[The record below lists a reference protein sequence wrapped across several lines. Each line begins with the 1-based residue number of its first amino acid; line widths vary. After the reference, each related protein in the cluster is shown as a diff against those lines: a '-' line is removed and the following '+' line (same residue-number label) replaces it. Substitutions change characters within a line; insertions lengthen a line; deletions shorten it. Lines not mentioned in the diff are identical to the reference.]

1 MLRVT
6 YYTYSTERLV
16 NIRRNYSLKICYS
29 KQLSFLKLKS
39 YPAKNLSN
47 RISIGSKFHKSLKT
61 LYRTYIYYI
70 RHNFL
75 CKKHKIK
82 HYYKSYKDGNFS
94 TPYKQYIA
102 LNDLDRSLLWRAL
115 QIQPLFKIV
124 TKAQKLKKKKI
135 FYTHNIFFT
144 YEPKRILITWVWLK
158 NFIKSLALKNLK
170 IQLLLAFENFLNST
184 ENNHVIHNVKLQVY
198 KIQLLR
204 SL

>member
-1 MLRVT
+1 MLCAT
-6 YYTYSTERLV
+6 SYTYSTERLV
-16 NIRRNYSLKICYS
+16 NIRKNYSLKICY
-29 KQLSFLKLKS
+29 KKHLSFLKLKS
-39 YPAKNLSN
+39 YPVKNLAN
-47 RISIGSKFHKSLKT
+47 RISINSKFNKSFKT
-61 LYRTYIYYI
+61 IYHTYIYYI

-75 CKKHKIK
+75 CKKHKVK
-82 HYYKSYKDGNFS
+82 NYYKSYKEGNFNV
-94 TPYKQYIA
+94 PYKQYIA

-115 QIQPLFKIV
+115 QIQPIFKII

-135 FYTHNIFFT
+135 FYTHSIFFT

-158 NFIKSLALKNLK
+158 NFIKSLALKNFK

-184 ENNHVIHNVKLQVY
+184 ENNHVINNVKLQVY